1 MQAITNT
8 AALFAKRQLG
18 ANEALVGRSMQRL
31 SSGLRI
37 NAARDDAAG
46 LAISQRM
53 RAQINGTSQGIR
65 NAADA
70 VSVIQTAEGAMG
82 KIADTL
88 QRMRQ
93 LAVAAAN
100 DNLSVQDRKAYQS
113 EVSQLLSHV
122 DTISQTTRF
131 NGEGVFSTG
140 TTSIG
145 GNVNQRAVLDGLRLG
160 WLEEP
165 ENLIRQYYGLQ
176 ADNASL
182 EIDLT
187 FTDGVG
193 NAAASVS
200 GSLGGDGKV
209 YNQKLNIDMADFTPP
224 NLPNGGNAP
233 FYNDRIIAHEMVHA
247 VMGRTMNFGALPTW
261 FLEGAAELIHG
272 ADERLAG
279 DIAGSGLGN
288 VVDQVSNAW
297 GSNSI
302 DYSSAYAATRYMHSR
317 IKDLGGTGIKDVMQY
332 LNQNQSADLDAALN
346 AVTGGTY
353 ATAADFLTDFDTNGA
368 AFITNVMNLTNADTG
383 AIGGLDA
390 DGGSARTATSVLTDV
405 GSTYGDD
412 VLSGFAE
419 LFPTIGG
426 YTEKKEYKFQV
437 GAGGAE
443 KITTSFSAVGSSAL
457 GIAGVDLSTNPT
469 LAIVHIDQAIDHIN
483 LERANMGAVLSR
495 MDSTMRSLEV
505 QRETTEASSSRI
517 VDADYAA
524 ETAHLTKAL
533 IIQQAGVAMVAQG
546 NDLSRLVISLLRP

>member
-18 ANEALVGRSMQRL
+18 ANEHLVSRSMQRL

-53 RAQINGTSQGIR
+53 RAQINGTSQAIR
-65 NAADA
+65 NAADG
-70 VSVIQTAEGAMG
+70 VSVLQTAEGAMG

-88 QRMRQ
+88 QRMRE
-93 LAVAAAN
+93 LAVAASN
-100 DNLSVQDRKAYQS
+100 DTLSVQDRKAYQA
-113 EVSQLLSHV
+113 EVSQLLSHIDKV
-122 DTISQTTRF
+122 AMTTQF
-131 NGEGVFSTG
+131 NGENVFSSG

-145 GNVNQRAVLDGLRLG
+145 GDPNKRAVLDGLRLG

-176 ADNASL
+176 ADGADL

-187 FTDGVG
+187 FTDGAG
-193 NAAASVS
+193 NVAASVS
-200 GSLGGDGKV
+200 GTLGGDGKV

-224 NLPNGGNAP
+224 NLPDGGNAP

-247 VMGRTMNFGALPTW
+247 VMGRTMNMGALPTW

-272 ADERLAG
+272 ADERLAA
-279 DIAGSGLGN
+279 DIGINGMGN
-288 VVDQVSNAW
+288 VVNQVTNAW

-302 DYSSAYAATRYMHSR
+302 DYSSAYAATRYMHAR
-317 IKDLGGTGIKDVMQY
+317 IKEMGGTGIKDVMQY
-332 LNQNQSADLDAALN
+332 LTQNQSADLDAALN

-353 ATAADFLTDFDTNGA
+353 ATAAAFVSDFATNGA
-368 AFITNVMNLTNADTG
+368 AFITGSMNLTNSDTG
-383 AIGGLDA
+383 AVGGLDT
-390 DGGSARTATSVLTDV
+390 DGGATRTAKSVMSNY

-412 VLSGFAE
+412 VLSGFKE
-419 LFPTIGG
+419 KFPTVGG
-426 YTEKKEYKFQV
+426 SAQKKEFAFQV
-437 GAGGAE
+437 GANSSD
-443 KITTSFSAVGSSAL
+443 KIKASITAAGSSAL
-457 GIAGVDLSTNPT
+457 GVADVDVAKNAAVAIA
-469 LAIVHIDQAIDHIN
+469 HIDEAIAYIN
-483 LERANMGAVLSR
+483 LERANMGAALSR

-505 QRETTEASSSRI
+505 MREATEASNSRI

-524 ETAHLTKAL
+524 ETATLTKAM
-533 IIQQAGVAMVAQG
+533 IIQQAGVSMVARG
-546 NDLSRLVISLLRP
+546 NDLSRMVLSLLQQ